1 MGASAKLDQAGIL
14 EAAFEVLN
22 REGLEGLS
30 LRLVAEQLGVQAPA
44 LYWHVHNKAE
54 LISLM
59 AATFSEAAGRAILE
73 GDTWQEKL
81 ILSGHARRKAMLARR
96 DSARVCVM
104 AQPLRTPAE
113 AAPQLTAP
121 LVAAGLPPRLAL
133 SYQAAV
139 IAYTVGWVAYEQSQA
154 MHAFLTQLIDFDA
167 SYVAGLH
174 AMVGGFGAA
183 RAGSG

>member
-1 MGASAKLDQAGIL
+1 MGASAKLDRGAIL

-44 LYWHVHNKAE
+44 LYWHVRNKGE

-59 AATFSEAAGRAILE
+59 AATFAEASGRAVLE
-73 GDTWQEKL
+73 GRTWQDKL
-81 ILSGHARRKAMLARR
+81 ILSARARRQAMLARR

-104 AQPLRTPAE
+104 AQPLRSAAE
-113 AAPQLTAP
+113 AALQLTAP
-121 LVAAGLPPRLAL
+121 LVTAGLTSRQAL

-154 MHAFLTQLIDFDA
+154 MHDFLTQLIDFDA
-167 SYVAGLH
+167 SFTTGLH
-174 AMVGGFGAA
+174 AMVRGFGAGES
-183 RAGSG
+183 GS